1 MVEEDELVIY
11 LKLFSLIILNMA
23 STFYIDANRQN
34 STHISSEDNS
44 EWTYK
49 LSNNIQLPAGTE
61 IGIQD
66 TFIHKQGISGATIE
80 IDEDITERMYF
91 SVYLTDN
98 PHFVPYTS
106 FEDGTAND
114 ISHNHNY
121 VPSFRPFSTKNPATY
136 LYEYSS
142 ENFIDTNT
150 YMKHN
155 ANRYYGY
162 DRPNQ
167 RVALWEDQGDGNPR
181 FDQGQWCRMN
191 DAYLHGGTEC
201 PMMAIYVDENS
212 RLQDGVGSQKPAF
225 GASVDDVGNADRTY
239 TDYNLSSDNRVLDY
253 RFKPYV
259 KFVDIVIKKGV
270 YSISEISDIIENQ
283 INGINVDVATDGLNT
298 DTNLRKKNN
307 QTFDGMLDTEGIY
320 SKAFTF
326 QRNGCDLHNTDFA
339 FNNLPDSNG
348 MAGHGDGSDT
358 TPRTGVNEIDE
369 QLRAVLSIRE
379 PKIKS
384 DGSGE
389 LSYTGGYVPT
399 AAELDAADPLL
410 NSYQSFNPTG
420 ASLFGFFNQDQYVLP
435 HGGQNGNITHN
446 YKKKVN
452 GVIVDATIEAP
463 FHYQYYTQKHR
474 CNNSNLTE
482 QVSNP
487 YCMGRK
493 PKLPSSQHLM
503 YIPVHMYNQL
513 IKMWKYNNL
522 SVAGD
527 NQNEGANGA
536 AHQNSYLQQ
545 TSNWTAN
552 TSKMFRWAYQQRNNM
567 FGASNIDSGGG
578 DQGYNAPFIGL
589 HYKINTAT
597 IPTEFI
603 GRTSWDPTTNT
614 AADGLAMA
622 KATNVA
628 VSLKNF
634 NYDFQT
640 EGYYVGTPDFKFQ
653 YADSSFTI
661 SGLHQSCR
669 VPSRDAWGNAMTSEG
684 ESVAYLRRTDKLST
698 ELNTLANRT
707 LGVVSAAYDW
717 DPNSNTPEN
726 NAKAPY
732 DPDTGLPAAK
742 KKVYDRY
749 EKVGFQEGVKKT
761 LINALNANQSRVG
774 GIAVYNWAYN
784 TAKQYGDVNPDT
796 FRANTQYNNPAIWK
810 GDHGEEAGGLVY
822 DSNQTH
828 LWKFQ
833 EFFTT
838 KKKAMI
844 AWKKTLWGRLGF
856 SYDNL
861 QNSDNWETCAYYDMP
876 VSKYTDEEPYFDF
889 RTGMN
894 LRPEDFKLYGKTTDA
909 DIQIDVVPTISTTNI
924 TDESLTP
931 FVAPPAPPA
940 TPTSSTYIKRTYDN
954 HTVAAP
960 AMGAISGN
968 NKILVPNIT
977 KEYPIS
983 SCDRTDI
990 SNNQVNSAYF
1000 TNSMYWNKA
1009 MYPILTQSKSIV
1021 ASGLPKLSNAG
1032 YYIITSDIVDGYQ
1045 DEVKQGQ
1052 PLPLLGVVPISN
1064 LSNQDFISSK
1074 NDIVHTL
1081 QQTKNLNSIKIKI
1094 LNPNL
1099 TSPTLLENSS
1109 VLIRITT
1116 PIPQPQ
1122 NTPMIADQTDEE
1134 KAKKKKD
1141 TPQPNPT
1148 SKKTQ
1153 SGGKNYY

>member
-1 MVEEDELVIY
+1 M
-11 LKLFSLIILNMA
+11 S

-34 STHISSEDNS
+34 STHISTDDNS

-98 PHFVPYTS
+98 PHYVPYTGFS
-106 FEDGTAND
+106 ENFGKTPDENA
-114 ISHNHNY
+114 ISHKHNY
-121 VPSFRPFSTKNPATY
+121 VPSFRPFSTKNPATF
-136 LYEYSS
+136 LF
-142 ENFIDTNT
+142 ENNIETLISQTGFQN
-150 YMKHN
+150 HN

-181 FDQGQWCRMN
+181 FSQGQWCRMN

-212 RLQDGVGSQKPAF
+212 RLQDSVGTQKPLF
-225 GASVDDVGNADRTY
+225 GDSVDDLGSKDRTY
-239 TDYNLSSDNRVLDY
+239 NGYNLSSDNRVLDY

-259 KFVDIVIKKGV
+259 KFVDIVVKKGV
-270 YSISEISDIIENQ
+270 YSISEISDIVENQ

-298 DTNLRKKNN
+298 DTNLRKKNT

-320 SKAFTF
+320 SKAKPF
-326 QRNGCDLHNTDFA
+326 QRNGCDVATDFA

-348 MAGHGDGSDT
+348 GADSDC
-358 TPRTGVNEIDE
+358 NAIDE
-369 QLRAVLSIRE
+369 TLRSVLSFRE
-379 PKIKS
+379 PKPT
-384 DGSGE
+384 
-389 LSYTGGYVPT
+389 LTGGYVPT
-399 AAELDAADPLL
+399 TAEAGAGQPVL
-410 NSYQSFNPTG
+410 NSFQHFNPTG
-420 ASLFGFFNQDQYVLP
+420 HALFGFFNQDQYTLP
-435 HGGQNGNITHN
+435 HGGQNGNLTYT
-446 YKKKVN
+446 YKKAPAQAGGAITN
-452 GVIVDATIEAP
+452 ETIQAP
-463 FHYQYYTQKHR
+463 FHYQYYLLKHR
-474 CNNSNLTE
+474 TNNTNLTE
-482 QVSNP
+482 QASNP
-487 YCMGRK
+487 YGMGRN

-522 SVAGD
+522 S
-527 NQNEGANGA
+527 ANGSNQA
-536 AHQNSYLQQ
+536 EGSGGVAHQNSYLQQ
-545 TSNWTAN
+545 TNNWTVN
-552 TSKMFRWAYQQRNNM
+552 TTKMFRWAYQQRNNM

-578 DQGYNAPFIGL
+578 DNGYNAPFIGL
-589 HYKINTAT
+589 HYKTNTTT
-597 IPTEFI
+597 IPNVFSDREN
-603 GRTSWDPTTNT
+603 WDVSN
-614 AADGLAMA
+614 AAGALALGT
-622 KATNVA
+622 ATNVA
-628 VSLKNF
+628 CDLKNF

-653 YADSSFTI
+653 YSDSSFTI

-707 LGVVSAAYDW
+707 LLTLDADAGYNKDLNPPTAA
-717 DPNSNTPEN
+717 N
-726 NAKAPY
+726 NLLAPY
-732 DPDTGLPAAK
+732 NPDTGLPAH
-742 KKVYDRY
+742 KKVIYDGYLR
-749 EKVGFQEGVKKT
+749 VGEQEGVKKT

-774 GIAVYNWAYN
+774 GVAVYNWAYN
-784 TAKQYGDVNPDT
+784 TAKKYGDVNPDT
-796 FRANTQYNNPAIWK
+796 FRQNTQYNTSTIWK
-810 GDHGEEAGGLVY
+810 ADDGNEAGGLVY
-822 DSNQTH
+822 DSNQTE

-833 EFFTT
+833 DFFTT
-838 KKKAMI
+838 KKKALE
-844 AWKKTLWGRLGF
+844 AWNKTLWGRLGF
-856 SYDNL
+856 SYNNL
-861 QNSDNWETCAYYDMP
+861 QNSDNWETTAYYDIP
-876 VSKYTDEEPYFDF
+876 VSKYTDEAPYFDF
-889 RTGMN
+889 RTGMY
-894 LRPEDFKLYGKTTDA
+894 LRPEDFKIYGKTTDG

-924 TDESLTP
+924 SNESNTP
-931 FVAPPAPPA
+931 FVSENGVKPPPPV
-940 TPTSSTYIKRTYDN
+940 STYLKRTYDN
-954 HTVAAP
+954 HTVASP
-960 AMGAISGN
+960 AYGALLGETI
-968 NKILVPNIT
+968 IT
-977 KEYPIS
+977 ITPEYPLKS
-983 SCDRTDI
+983 VNYLTTNQ
-990 SNNQVNSAYF
+990 SNVEQF

-1064 LSNQDFISSK
+1064 LSNQDFISTK
-1074 NDIVHTL
+1074 NDIIHTL
-1081 QQTKNLNSIKIKI
+1081 NQSKNLNSVKIKV

-1116 PIPQPQ
+1116 PIPPPQ

-1141 TPQPNPT
+1141 SPQPNPT
-1148 SKKTQ
+1148 SKKTK
-1153 SGGKNYY
+1153 SGKFRY

>member
-1 MVEEDELVIY
+1 
-11 LKLFSLIILNMA
+11 MA

-34 STHISSEDNS
+34 STHISSETNS

-98 PHFVPYTS
+98 PHYVPYTERTLNKGQDQVS
-106 FEDGTAND
+106 G
-114 ISHNHNY
+114 HHNY
-121 VPSFRPFSTKNPATY
+121 IPSFRPFSTKNPGVFMW
-136 LYEYSS
+136 
-142 ENFIDTNT
+142 ENKIEGFVNDNNNYYDT
-150 YMKHN
+150 HN
-155 ANRYYGY
+155 SNLYYGY

-181 FDQGQWCRMN
+181 FPTNAWCRMN

-201 PMMAIYVDENS
+201 PMMAIYVDENE
-212 RLQDGVGSQKPAF
+212 RFQDSVGIEKPAF
-225 GASVDDVGNADRTY
+225 GASVDDVGSKDRTY
-239 TDYNLSSDNRVLDY
+239 TNYNLSSDNRVLDY

-283 INGINVDVATDGLNT
+283 INGVNVDVATDGLNT
-298 DTNLRKKNN
+298 DTNLRKKNT

-320 SKAFTF
+320 SKAHSF
-326 QRNGCDLHNTDFA
+326 QRNGCDVSTDFA

-348 MAGHGDGSDT
+348 MAGAGDGSDT
-358 TPRTGVNEIDE
+358 TPRTDSNDIDE

-384 DGSGE
+384 DGSGA
-389 LSYTGGYVPT
+389 LQYTGGYVPT
-399 AAELDAADPLL
+399 TDETNAKIF
-410 NSYQSFNPTG
+410 NSYQFLNPTG
-420 ASLFGFFNQDQYVLP
+420 NALFGFPNQDQYVLP
-435 HGGQNGNITHN
+435 HGGQNGDITHN
-446 YKKKVN
+446 YKKTVN
-452 GVIVDATIEAP
+452 GAIVDATIQAP
-463 FHYQYYTQKHR
+463 FHYQYFTQKHR
-474 CNNSNLTE
+474 CQNTTIQA

-493 PKLPSSQHLM
+493 PKLPTSQHLM

-522 SVAGD
+522 DPNGN
-527 NQNEGANGA
+527 NQNEGQNGA

-552 TSKMFRWAYQQRNNM
+552 TNKMFRWAYQQRNNM
-567 FGASNIDSGGG
+567 FGASNIDSGGE
-578 DQGYNAPFIGL
+578 DNGYNAPFIGL
-589 HYKINTAT
+589 HYKTNTAT
-597 IPTEFI
+597 IPNQVKSDEFI
-603 GRTSWDPTTNT
+603 VQFVGSSTTNIDT
-614 AADGLAMA
+614 AASATLAQKLGNA
-622 KATNVA
+622 ID
-628 VSLKNF
+628 VSCSFENF
-634 NYDFQT
+634 NYDLQT

-653 YADSSFTI
+653 YTDSSFTI

-698 ELNTLANRT
+698 ELNTYAART
-707 LGVVSAAYDW
+707 LTTIGADFGYD
-717 DPNSNTPEN
+717 PSINTPEN

-732 DPDTGLPAAK
+732 DPNTGLPAH
-742 KKVYDRY
+742 KKVIYDNY
-749 EKVGFQEGVKKT
+749 IKVGAQEGVKKT

-774 GIAVYNWAYN
+774 GVAVYNWAYN
-784 TAKQYGDVNPDT
+784 TAKKYGDVNPDT
-796 FRANTQYNNPAIWK
+796 FRHNKQYHNSAIWK
-810 GDHGEEAGGLVY
+810 GDNGEEAGGLVY
-822 DSNQTH
+822 DSKNTN

-833 EFFTT
+833 DFFTT
-838 KKKAMI
+838 KKKALE
-844 AWKKTLWGRLGF
+844 AWDKTLWGRLGF
-856 SYDNL
+856 SFDNL
-861 QNSDNWETCAYYDMP
+861 QNSDNWETTPYYDIP
-876 VSKYTDEEPYFDF
+876 VSKYTDENPYFDF
-889 RTGMN
+889 RTGMY
-894 LRPEDFKLYGKTTDA
+894 LRPEDFKVYGKTTDA

-924 TDESLTP
+924 SDEQLNP
-931 FVAPPAPPA
+931 FIKNGIPTGPGGSPAAPAPGTNLPA
-940 TPTSSTYIKRTYDN
+940 SYIKRTYDN
-954 HTVAAP
+954 HTVVSPAYAA
-960 AMGAISGN
+960 
-968 NKILVPNIT
+968 IT
-977 KEYPIS
+977 ANDGGGITIVSEYPLK
-983 SCDRTDI
+983 SCDQKSSFT
-990 SNNQVNSAYF
+990 NTAQY

-1064 LSNQDFISSK
+1064 LSNQDFISTK
-1074 NDIVHTL
+1074 NDIIHTL
-1081 QQTKNLNSIKIKI
+1081 QQTKNLNSVKIKI